1 MTDRS
6 LPASSGRALLVL
18 ASVLAVTG
26 GLLLSLG
33 REASEQPG
41 PSAASVTPAAREPE
55 PSSGAAGSLAPFAPS
70 PSGALAPPGEGP
82 GGDRA
87 VQRALD
93 SLSRPDLP
101 PGTERE
107 LLRLGRAV
115 LLGDVTGRGRQRW
128 PGYFDG
134 PVAGRYRQV
143 RVQAAIARSA
153 GGPGR
158 AVVHLVWAGTDP
170 GGNHTAGRPATIR
183 FTSAGRTALEGGGAS
198 WEPVR

>member
-1 MTDRS
+1 M
-6 LPASSGRALLVL
+6 
-18 ASVLAVTG
+18 
-26 GLLLSLG
+26 
-33 REASEQPG
+33 
-41 PSAASVTPAAREPE
+41 
-55 PSSGAAGSLAPFAPS
+55 APFAPS